1 MPIYFTP
8 PVEDPTLAM
17 MSLLRMVPRLD
28 GIMCTF
34 RRDCMETAREFYNE
48 IATKNYPC
56 VTDLF
61 HEFQNGKREDASDLE
76 VDFPE
81 FDPPFGQSETCK
93 IGGKVEDIAMF
104 EHRIAA
110 GVRVARQFGERV
122 LIVAP
127 SSVIQHWA
135 GVTLKPGEVY
145 EYSDDVSY
153 YARCLLELKEWREE
167 TTAS

>member
-1 MPIYFTP
+1 
-8 PVEDPTLAM
+8 
-17 MSLLRMVPRLD
+17 
-28 GIMCTF
+28 
-34 RRDCMETAREFYNE
+34 METAREFYNE